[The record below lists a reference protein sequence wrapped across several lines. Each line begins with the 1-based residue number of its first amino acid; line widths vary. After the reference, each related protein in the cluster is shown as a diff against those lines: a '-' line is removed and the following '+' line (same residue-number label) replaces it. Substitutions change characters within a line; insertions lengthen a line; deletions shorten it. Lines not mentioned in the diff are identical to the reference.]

1 MRFVVFSL
9 AAAVMAFSSPAS
21 SAIVSVTGP
30 DSSLGTA
37 PQILV
42 VAPGDVG
49 DGGAINTGMQGFNE
63 RQNVLLTSDL
73 AVDGGLILAG
83 TRVNSQMIFLN
94 RESITGP
101 ALIHSGVAWTF
112 QNMILGV
119 MSDVDGTLEA
129 LSNAFLG
136 ASGTSYPGSFANRGL
151 EGSTDDYIF
160 SGNVLNI
167 NLGVTQPGDWLRVV
181 TAVPVPAALP
191 LFGTGLA
198 LLGYAGWRRKKRR
211 TAIAA

>member
-1 MRFVVFSL
+1 
-9 AAAVMAFSSPAS
+9 MAFASPAS
-21 SAIVSVTGP
+21 SAIVSVIGP
-30 DSSLGTA
+30 ISSLGA
-37 PQILV
+37 PAAIIA
-42 VAPGDVG
+42 APLDVF
-49 DGGAINTGMQGFNE
+49 DATVFNTGMQGFDE
-63 RQNVLLTSDL
+63 QQNVLLLSDL
-73 AVDGGLILAG
+73 AIDGGLIAAG

-119 MSDVDGTLEA
+119 MSDVDGNLEA

-136 ASGTSYPGSFANRGL
+136 ASGTNYPGSFANRGL
-151 EGSTDDYIF
+151 EGNDDYF
-160 SGNVLNI
+160 VNGNVLNVDFQ
-167 NLGVTQPGDWLRVV
+167 VTQPGDWLRVV